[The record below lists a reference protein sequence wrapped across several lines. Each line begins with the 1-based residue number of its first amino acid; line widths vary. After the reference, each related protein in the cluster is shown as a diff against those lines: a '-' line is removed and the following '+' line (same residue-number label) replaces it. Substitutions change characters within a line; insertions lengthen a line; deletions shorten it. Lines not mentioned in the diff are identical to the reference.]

1 MEWEIIVD
9 GATANEDVAIDLS
22 EYKEAIAYVSVP
34 ASELNAYVTIKAP
47 VISLDNTI
55 PIVLRG
61 GYSFDGDI
69 LAQIAISKTS
79 VSAYLYI
86 NSILQEN
93 DVTFNLY
100 AR

>member
-1 MEWEIIVD
+1 MIVD
-9 GATANEDVAIDLS
+9 GASANENVVINLS
-22 EYKEAIAYVSVP
+22 AYKEIIAYVSVP
-34 ASELNAYVTIKAP
+34 ASGLNAYVTIKAP

-55 PIVLRG
+55 PIVLRS

-69 LAQIAISKTS
+69 LAQISISRTS
-79 VSAYLYI
+79 VSAYLYV
-86 NSILQEN
+86 NSVLQEN